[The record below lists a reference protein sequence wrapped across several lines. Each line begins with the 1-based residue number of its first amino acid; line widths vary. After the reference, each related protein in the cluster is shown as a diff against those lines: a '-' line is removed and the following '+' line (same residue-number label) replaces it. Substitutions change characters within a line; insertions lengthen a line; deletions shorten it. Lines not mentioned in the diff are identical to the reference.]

1 MIEDRS
7 LDIEGEESV
16 AEANEVVATEFEVT
30 EIPEKK
36 GLRKLQKTKAEREAE
51 RAALSEL
58 ELEGY
63 VPEKH
68 APKYDV
74 YVDKKIYRT
83 NYALSFVLLT
93 LGVVLFPYTK
103 VGTALLFFYG
113 FGTAWMVFSAIRQTI
128 HVDGTK
134 FTLKGAGR
142 NKDGEYR
149 FDELD
154 KIIYGYNKKQQR
166 RYQLYKDGHK
176 LCEIAPGSING
187 RWLYDDMIAYG
198 VPGGLYQRL

>member
-1 MIEDRS
+1 M
-7 LDIEGEESV
+7 
-16 AEANEVVATEFEVT
+16 
-30 EIPEKK
+30 
-36 GLRKLQKTKAEREAE
+36 
-51 RAALSEL
+51 

-63 VPEKH
+63 VPEVH
-68 APKYDV
+68 PREYDV
-74 YVDKKIYRT
+74 HVDKKTYRT

-113 FGTAWMVFSAIRQTI
+113 FGTAWMVFSAIRLQI
-128 HVDGTK
+128 HVDGTR
-134 FTLKGAGR
+134 FSVKGAGSK
-142 NKDGEYR
+142 KDGEYS
-149 FDELD
+149 FDEIE
-154 KIIYGYNKKQQR
+154 KIIYVYNKKQQR
-166 RYQLYKDGHK
+166 RYQVFKDGHK